1 MGLPILVFAVDVVV
15 VSGCGSKFVAV
26 GWEVLLG
33 SIEKVEVNSM
43 HVHILTGATDKN
55 GDFLLPFA
63 THDAK
68 ISGGGSAMASRS
80 IKLSERLIE
89 QAIKDSKIQM
99 RSTPMQIEF
108 YYNLARLAEQYEDLP
123 ISMVKSLMVSTKEDA
138 DIEFK
143 FKK

>member
-1 MGLPILVFAVDVVV
+1 
-15 VSGCGSKFVAV
+15 
-26 GWEVLLG
+26 
-33 SIEKVEVNSM
+33 
-43 HVHILTGATDKN
+43 
-55 GDFLLPFA
+55 
-63 THDAK
+63 
-68 ISGGGSAMASRS
+68 MASRS

-138 DIEFK
+138 DIEFE